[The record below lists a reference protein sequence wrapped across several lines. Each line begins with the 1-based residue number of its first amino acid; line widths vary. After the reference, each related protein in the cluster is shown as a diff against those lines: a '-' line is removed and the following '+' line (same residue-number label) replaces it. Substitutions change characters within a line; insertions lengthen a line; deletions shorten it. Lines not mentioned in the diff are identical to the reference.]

1 MDDFEKIRNSLLQ
14 FINFPDEVWEEFKS
28 HLVFQKFKK
37 EETICDEGDVENFI
51 YYLSKGVARSFFL
64 KDGRDYTLDFFFDH
78 DFVTSF
84 TSFLTRKPSLV
95 NIQALED
102 CETWKIS
109 HQYIYE
115 QYRKYHSSER
125 LGRLIAEAQ
134 FMKRSSKEMELLSL
148 TAEERY
154 KNLFKKNPALVGK
167 ISVKHLSS
175 YLGIHPESLSRIRN
189 KVTPGN

>member
-28 HLVFQKFKK
+28 HLIFQKFKK
-37 EETICDEGDVENFI
+37 EEPICSEGEVESFI
-51 YYLSKGVARSFFL
+51 YYLNIGVARSYFL

-109 HQYIYE
+109 HPYIYE
-115 QYRKYHSSER
+115 LYRKHHSSER

-134 FMKRSSKEMELLSL
+134 FMKRSCKEMQLLSL

-154 KNLFKKNPALVGK
+154 KSLFKKNPALVSK

-189 KVTPGN
+189 KVTSGN

>member
-1 MDDFEKIRNSLLQ
+1 M
-14 FINFPDEVWEEFKS
+14 
-28 HLVFQKFKK
+28 
-37 EETICDEGDVENFI
+37 
-51 YYLSKGVARSFFL
+51 

-95 NIQALED
+95 SIQALED

-115 QYRKYHSSER
+115 QYRKHHSSER

-148 TAEERY
+148 TAEQRY
-154 KNLFKKNPALVGK
+154 KNLFIKNPALVSK

-189 KVTPGN
+189 KVSSGN

>member
-1 MDDFEKIRNSLLQ
+1 MEGFEQIRNALLQ
-14 FINFPDEVWEEFKS
+14 FINFPDEVWAEFS
-28 HLVFQKFKK
+28 AHLVFQKFKK
-37 EETICDEGDVENFI
+37 EESICAEGEVENNI
-51 YYLSKGVARSFFL
+51 YYLSKGIVRSYFL

-84 TSFLTRKPSLV
+84 TSFLTRNPSLV

-102 CETWKIS
+102 CDTWKIS

-115 QYRKYHSSER
+115 LYRKYHASER

-154 KNLFKKNPALVGK
+154 KSLFKKSPVLVSK

-189 KVTPGN
+189 KVAFGN